1 MYVDDPWR
9 WIDKAGA
16 RIYVCM
22 YVCMYV
28 TGIYIHTPAYV
39 CMYVCMQVC
48 GPVRGRR
55 HVGTHKCA
63 RVRSEL
69 RTHAR
74 VLRAR
79 LRVRAR
85 ELTHARARERMY
97 VNDPCFGVVAR
108 VRGRTYVGMYVCMSP
123 PSTYIRG
130 RMYVCTYV
138 ATWEGGGM
146 WGLTNARVY
155 EHKCARTC
163 VCWADARA
171 CVYSTP

>member
-1 MYVDDPWR
+1 M
-9 WIDKAGA
+9 
-16 RIYVCM
+16 
-22 YVCMYV
+22 
-28 TGIYIHTPAYV
+28 
-39 CMYVCMQVC
+39 
-48 GPVRGRR
+48 
-55 HVGTHKCA
+55 GTHKCA

-97 VNDPCFGVVAR
+97 ANDPCFGVVAR
-108 VRGRTYVGMYVCMSP
+108 VRGSTYVCMSR

-138 ATWEGGGM
+138 ATWEGGGV
-146 WGLTNARVY
+146 WGLINARVY
-155 EHKCARTC
+155 E
-163 VCWADARA
+163 
-171 CVYSTP
+171 